1 MFSGILSIYILR
13 LRNLTGSQLSGA
25 IERYDALTV
34 EKDITDKEVHLHLG
48 NFYDQAYLM
57 VRMNKGTPVRVTGG
71 DLTQAAGNLYL
82 LSAEQEDVYIE
93 FE

>member
-1 MFSGILSIYILR
+1 MTWLNEAAPALLKSYR
-13 LRNLTGSQLSGA
+13 LPVIRS

-71 DLTQAAGNLYL
+71 DLTQL
-82 LSAEQEDVYIE
+82 LGICIC
-93 FE
+93 

>member
-1 MFSGILSIYILR
+1 
-13 LRNLTGSQLSGA
+13 
-25 IERYDALTV
+25 
-34 EKDITDKEVHLHLG
+34 
-48 NFYDQAYLM
+48 M

-93 FE
+93 FRINIMTAVSKGLLLLVT

>member
-1 MFSGILSIYILR
+1 MRLQKRRFSTFS
-13 LRNLTGSQLSGA
+13 
-25 IERYDALTV
+25 
-34 EKDITDKEVHLHLG
+34 KW
-48 NFYDQAYLM
+48 LM

>member
-1 MFSGILSIYILR
+1 M
-13 LRNLTGSQLSGA
+13 GSEMC
-25 IERYDALTV
+25 IRD
-34 EKDITDKEVHLHLG
+34 
-48 NFYDQAYLM
+48 
-57 VRMNKGTPVRVTGG
+57 RNKGTPVRVTGG

>member
-1 MFSGILSIYILR
+1 M
-13 LRNLTGSQLSGA
+13 
-25 IERYDALTV
+25 
-34 EKDITDKEVHLHLG
+34 
-48 NFYDQAYLM
+48 
-57 VRMNKGTPVRVTGG
+57 KGTPVRVTGG